1 LRKLAFHYS
10 VNPVDRRL
18 TVLSIKERIAGRFSA
33 MVGMREIAHAQE
45 KPLVP
50 EPARGVRHARFIG
63 AAMATRET

>member
-1 LRKLAFHYS
+1 
-10 VNPVDRRL
+10 L
-18 TVLSIKERIAGRFSA
+18 TVLSIKERIAARFSA

-45 KPLVP
+45 KPLVQ